1 MFLPIENRSIF
12 VDLYQKEREREKTR
26 IDWQGI
32 KPQKIGQPFELAY
45 EKQKQDESVKTAVVC
60 YGSKTVSHRHTM
72 AVATESNG
80 PPTSYGTI
88 GKNHISQQQI
98 IAELPADYQRSNI
111 LY

>member
-1 MFLPIENRSIF
+1 M
-12 VDLYQKEREREKTR
+12 K
-26 IDWQGI
+26 GI

-72 AVATESNG
+72 AVATESNR

-88 GKNHISQQQI
+88 GKNHVSQQQI
-98 IAELPADYQRSNI
+98 RAESTADYQRSNI